1 MKIAEVCKTVSNT
14 SKHQSSTILVH
25 EEINR
30 LQENQEGD
38 GGQEKIFERKDK
50 VDRIQSLNN
59 FEFETK
65 GFVTSHRA
73 YKIGSGKVRTAKN
86 IENI

>member
-1 MKIAEVCKTVSNT
+1 MKIAEVRKTVSNT

-38 GGQEKIFERKDK
+38 GGQEKILERK
-50 VDRIQSLNN
+50 VGEAHQ
-59 FEFETK
+59 EE
-65 GFVTSHRA
+65 
-73 YKIGSGKVRTAKN
+73 
-86 IENI
+86 